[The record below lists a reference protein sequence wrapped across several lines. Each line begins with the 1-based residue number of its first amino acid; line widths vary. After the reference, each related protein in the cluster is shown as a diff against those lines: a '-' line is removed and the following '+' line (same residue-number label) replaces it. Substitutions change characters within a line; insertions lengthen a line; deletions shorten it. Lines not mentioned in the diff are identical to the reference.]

1 MKALV
6 VFESW
11 FGNTRT
17 VAEEIAKGLTEA
29 GVQVQTLPVHKA
41 PTKADIDLL
50 VIGAPTHNMGLS
62 SASTRKTVAAK
73 ANLPATEGICE
84 WLGNIS
90 FSQGTHYAVFDT
102 KNAAILSGSA
112 AKKAVRFLKRHT
124 RAGSITQKSFI
135 VNGTKGPVKAGEVQA
150 AHTWGRELAKIAR

>member
-73 ANLPATEGICE
+73 ANLPAI
-84 WLGNIS
+84 
-90 FSQGTHYAVFDT
+90 FDT

>member
-41 PTKADIDLL
+41 PIIWAF
-50 VIGAPTHNMGLS
+50 
-62 SASTRKTVAAK
+62 
-73 ANLPATEGICE
+73 PA
-84 WLGNIS
+84 
-90 FSQGTHYAVFDT
+90 H
-102 KNAAILSGSA
+102 
-112 AKKAVRFLKRHT
+112 R
-124 RAGSITQKSFI
+124 
-135 VNGTKGPVKAGEVQA
+135 PVK
-150 AHTWGRELAKIAR
+150 R

>member
-62 SASTRKTVAAK
+62 SASTRKKVAAK
-73 ANLPATEGICE
+73 ANLPATEGIRE
-84 WLGNIS
+84 WLGDIS

-112 AKKAVRFLKRHT
+112 AKKRCVFL
-124 RAGSITQKSFI
+124 
-135 VNGTKGPVKAGEVQA
+135 NGTPGRGPLHKNPLLSTEQKVP
-150 AHTWGRELAKIAR
+150 

>member
-1 MKALV
+1 MRAFV

-17 VAEEIAKGLTEA
+17 IAEEITKGLTEA

-62 SASTRKTVAAK
+62 SASTRKAAATT
-73 ANLPATEGICE
+73 ANLPTTDGVRE
-84 WLGNIS
+84 WLDNIS
-90 FSQGTHYAVFDT
+90 FPQGTHYAVFDT
-102 KNAAILSGSA
+102 KNASLWSGSA

-124 RAGSITQKSFI
+124 RTEAIEHKSFI
-135 VNGTKGPVKAGEVQA
+135 ITGQKGPMKSGEMQA
-150 AHTWGRELAKIAR
+150 ARAWGYELAKIAR